1 VQLAKFKL
9 SASTHKSIQNRNQYH
24 TLTNGG
30 SLNLFVISTL
40 LNHRFE
46 YSNDFLNSNKLFKLV
61 NSKFQHFFYDAEK
74 EPCGIIESKA
84 ELRRRTTMQKRLV
97 IIDGNSLINRAFFA
111 IQQRLTNKDGVPTN
125 AVYGFLNMLFRVMED
140 YKPDFMS
147 VAFDM
152 KAPTFRHTAY
162 SDYKGTRK
170 GMPDELAVQ
179 LPILK
184 EILDAMGIHRT
195 ELSGFE
201 ADDLIGTISKRFG
214 ANGHE
219 VLSVTGD
226 KDALQLVDENITVLI
241 TKQGISQIDVMTPE
255 KVMADFEL
263 TPAQIIDL
271 KGLSGDTSDNIPGI
285 PSVGPK
291 TATKLLKTYE
301 TVERLI
307 EEYETIENKRI
318 RELVAEYAH
327 QAMMSKK
334 LATIEINVPLE
345 FDEDDFKCDKPD
357 TKELVNLLMLYELKS
372 FIPRISTAEIET
384 EKPELVLTFVE
395 QPLELP
401 LYVEKLSAWHAAGI
415 YMLVD
420 KANVVTDEPIGIA
433 VSSASGE
440 VFYFDFS
447 KYSFAD
453 FLAYYGDWLMGEK
466 VELSGYDLK
475 KEWLICFAHKQAFK
489 GKLFD
494 AFIAHYL
501 LAAGNSSYS
510 VDETAYEYLNL
521 TIDSDE
527 QVIGKGV
534 KTKKLSQLSLEEAS
548 IFAANRAYVCMRLN
562 EKMKENMVEEGL
574 LSLFETVEMPLVEVL
589 ASMEYEG
596 FNVDQEELASLNEAV
611 STKLIEIEKDIYA
624 FVDEPFNL
632 NSPKQLGEVL
642 FDKLGLP
649 HGKKTKTGY
658 STNVDVLDKLKDSH
672 PIVPLVLE
680 YRTYAKLK
688 STYLDGLKAV
698 INPTTQKIHS
708 SLKQTV
714 AVTGRLSSTEPNLQ
728 NIPVRIPLGRMIRK
742 VFVPS
747 KGNVLVD
754 ADYSQIELRILAH
767 YSEDPN
773 LVKAFRE
780 GLDIHTMTA
789 SQVFNIP
796 PERITSL
803 ERSRAKEVNFGIV
816 YGMSD
821 YGLAE
826 NLSIPRKTAK
836 LYIDSYFENYPN
848 VKAFMDGKIQEC
860 RDQGYVTTILGRKR
874 FIPDIQA
881 SNFNVRGFAERT
893 AMNTPIQGSA
903 ADLIK
908 LAMIMVYNEIKEKQL
923 KSRLILQVHD
933 ELIVDTTPDELEVVD
948 ALVKANMEGAM
959 SLLVPMLV
967 EIHSGPSWYE
977 TK

>member
-1 VQLAKFKL
+1 M
-9 SASTHKSIQNRNQYH
+9 
-24 TLTNGG
+24 
-30 SLNLFVISTL
+30 
-40 LNHRFE
+40 
-46 YSNDFLNSNKLFKLV
+46 LFK
-61 NSKFQHFFYDAEK
+61 
-74 EPCGIIESKA
+74 
-84 ELRRRTTMQKRLV
+84 
-97 IIDGNSLINRAFFA
+97 
-111 IQQRLTNKDGVPTN
+111 
-125 AVYGFLNMLFRVMED
+125 VMED
-140 YKPDFMS
+140 YQPDWLS

-179 LPILK
+179 MPILK

-201 ADDLIGTISKRFG
+201 ADDLIGTIAKRFG

-219 VLSVTGD
+219 VLVLTGD

-241 TKQGISQIDVMTPE
+241 TKQGISSIDVMTPE
-255 KVMADFEL
+255 KVLADFEL

-307 EEYETIENKRI
+307 DEYETIENKRI

-334 LATIEINVPLE
+334 LATIEVNVPLE
-345 FDEDDFKCDKPD
+345 FEEDDFKFDQPN

-372 FIPRISTAEIET
+372 FIPRISTET
-384 EKPELVLTFVE
+384 IQVERPVLNMTVVD
-395 QPLELP
+395 QPLTL
-401 LYVEKLSAWHAAGI
+401 AMHADTLEQWQKVGL
-415 YMLVD
+415 YMLCD
-420 KANVVTDEPIGIA
+420 KQNVVTDEPVGLAIA
-433 VSSASGE
+433 SLSGD

-447 KYSFAD
+447 MFSFKD
-453 FLAYYGDWLMGEK
+453 FLSLYGDWLMGESI
-466 VELSGYDLK
+466 EISGYDLK
-475 KEWLICFAHKQAFK
+475 NEWLACFAQQTEFS

-494 AFIAHYL
+494 GLIAHYL
-501 LAAGNSSYS
+501 LAAGKSSYS
-510 VDETAYEYLNL
+510 IDDTTYEYLNL

-534 KTKKLSQLSLEEAS
+534 KTKQFKQLTIEEAS
-548 IFAANRAYVCMRLN
+548 KLAGERAFASLRLN
-562 EKMKENMVEEGL
+562 QVLTNQLEEEGL
-574 LSLFETVEMPLVEVL
+574 TALFENVEMPLVEVL

-596 FNVDQEELASLNEAV
+596 FNVDQTELDNLNEAV
-611 STKLIEIEKDIYA
+611 TGKLIEIEAEINH
-624 FVDEPFNL
+624 FVDTPFNL

-642 FDKLGLP
+642 FEKLGLP

-658 STNVDVLDKLKDSH
+658 STNVDVLDKLKDAH
-672 PIVPLVLE
+672 PIVPLILE
-680 YRTYAKLK
+680 YRTYSKLK

-698 INPTTQKIHS
+698 INPVTQKIHS

-728 NIPVRIPLGRMIRK
+728 NIPVRIPLGRRIRK

-747 KGNVLVD
+747 QGNTLVD

-780 GLDIHTMTA
+780 GIDIHTMTA
-789 SQVFNIP
+789 SQVFNMA
-796 PERITSL
+796 PEKITSL

-826 NLSIPRKTAK
+826 NLGIPRKTAK

-848 VKAFMDGKIQEC
+848 VKSFMDGKIQEC

-903 ADLIK
+903 ADMIK
-908 LAMIMVYNEIKEKQL
+908 LAMILVYREIKAKGL
-923 KSRLILQVHD
+923 KSKLILQVHD
-933 ELIVDTTPDELEVVD
+933 ELLVDTVPEELEVVD
-948 ALVKANMEGAM
+948 KLVKENMEAAM
-959 SLLVPMLV
+959 TLLVPLLV
-967 EIHSGPSWYE
+967 EIHSGPNWYE

>member
-1 VQLAKFKL
+1 
-9 SASTHKSIQNRNQYH
+9 
-24 TLTNGG
+24 
-30 SLNLFVISTL
+30 
-40 LNHRFE
+40 
-46 YSNDFLNSNKLFKLV
+46 
-61 NSKFQHFFYDAEK
+61 
-74 EPCGIIESKA
+74 
-84 ELRRRTTMQKRLV
+84 MQKRLI

-125 AVYGFLNMLFRVMED
+125 AVYGFLNMLLKVMED
-140 YKPDFMS
+140 YKPDWLS

-152 KAPTFRHTAY
+152 KGPTFRHHAY
-162 SDYKGTRK
+162 TDYKGTRK

-219 VLSVTGD
+219 VLILTGD

-307 EEYETIENKRI
+307 DEYETIENKRI

-345 FDEDDFKCDKPD
+345 FEEDDFKCDQPD
-357 TKELVNLLMLYELKS
+357 TKTLINLLMLYELKS
-372 FIPRISTAEIET
+372 FIPRISTQPLET
-384 EKPELVLTFVE
+384 ETPELHITCVE
-395 QPLELP
+395 QPLELA
-401 LYVEKLSAWHAAGI
+401 LHVDKLSQWQSVGI
-415 YMLVD
+415 YMLID
-420 KANVVTDEPIGIA
+420 KTNVITDEPVGLAIA
-433 VSSASGE
+433 SPSGE
-440 VFYFDFS
+440 VYYFAFGMFTLNDF
-447 KYSFAD
+447 FAH
-453 FLAYYGDWLMGEK
+453 YGAWLLSDETAI
-466 VELSGYDLK
+466 SGYDLK
-475 KEWLICFAHKQAFK
+475 KELLMCLAHGKDLK
-489 GKLFD
+489 GKTFD
-494 AFIAHYL
+494 GLIAHYL
-501 LAAGNSSYS
+501 LAANKSHYS
-510 VDETAYEYLNL
+510 IDDTAYEYLNL

-527 QVIGKGV
+527 QLLGKGV
-534 KTKKLSQLSLEEAS
+534 KIKKFAQLTLEEAMN
-548 IFAANRAYVCMRLN
+548 AASNRAFVSLKLS
-562 EKMKENMVEEGL
+562 EKLREAMVEEEL
-574 LSLFETVEMPLVEVL
+574 LKLFEEVEMPLVEVL
-589 ASMEYEG
+589 ASMEFEG
-596 FNVDQEELASLNEAV
+596 FNVDQAELAQLGEAV
-611 STKLIEIEKDIYA
+611 GTKLIEIEKDIYSY
-624 FVDEPFNL
+624 VEEPFNL

-658 STNVDVLDKLKDSH
+658 STNVDVLDKLKDAH
-672 PIVPLVLE
+672 PIVPLILE
-680 YRTYAKLK
+680 YRTYSKLK
-688 STYLDGLKAV
+688 STYLDGLKTV
-698 INPTTQKIHS
+698 VNPNTAKIHS
-708 SLKQTV
+708 SLNQTV

-728 NIPVRIPLGRMIRK
+728 NIPVRIPLGRRIRK

-767 YSEDPN
+767 YSNDPN
-773 LVKAFRE
+773 LIKAFRE

-789 SQVFNIP
+789 SQVFNMA
-796 PERITSL
+796 PEKVTSL

-821 YGLAE
+821 FGLSE
-826 NLSIPRKTAK
+826 NLGIPRKTAK

-848 VKAFMDGKIQEC
+848 VKAFMEGKIQEC
-860 RDQGYVTTILGRKR
+860 RDQGYVTTLLGRKR

-881 SNFNVRGFAERT
+881 SNFNVRSFAERT

-908 LAMIMVYNEIKEKQL
+908 LAMIKVYREIKERQL

-933 ELIVDTTPDELEVVD
+933 ELLVDTVPEELEAVE
-948 ALVKANMEGAM
+948 ALVKRNMEDAM
-959 SLLVPMLV
+959 ALAVPMLV
-967 EIHSGPSWYE
+967 EIHAGPSWYE

>member
-1 VQLAKFKL
+1 
-9 SASTHKSIQNRNQYH
+9 
-24 TLTNGG
+24 
-30 SLNLFVISTL
+30 
-40 LNHRFE
+40 
-46 YSNDFLNSNKLFKLV
+46 
-61 NSKFQHFFYDAEK
+61 
-74 EPCGIIESKA
+74 
-84 ELRRRTTMQKRLV
+84 MQKRLV

-140 YKPDFMS
+140 YKPDWLS

-162 SDYKGTRK
+162 ADYKGTRK

-179 LPILK
+179 MPILK

-201 ADDLIGTISKRFG
+201 ADDLIGTIAKRFG
-214 ANGHE
+214 NNGHE
-219 VLSVTGD
+219 VLILTGD
-226 KDALQLVDENITVLI
+226 KDALQLVDDNITVLI
-241 TKQGISQIDVMTPE
+241 TRQGISQIDMMTPE

-285 PSVGPK
+285 PSIGPK

-307 EEYETIENKRI
+307 DEYETIENKRI
-318 RELVAEYAH
+318 RGLVAEYAH

-345 FDEDDFKCDKPD
+345 FEEDDFKCDRPD
-357 TKELVNLLMLYELKS
+357 TKTLVNLLMLYELKS
-372 FIPRISTAEIET
+372 FIPKVSTEEIQVER
-384 EKPELVLTFVE
+384 PELQLTIVD
-395 QPLELP
+395 QPLELALP
-401 LYVEKLSAWHAAGI
+401 VAQISQWESAGL

-420 KANVVTDEPIGIA
+420 KVNVVSDQPVGLA
-433 VSSASGE
+433 LASAEGE

-447 KYSFAD
+447 KINFRD
-453 FLAYYGDWLMGEK
+453 FLEVYGEWLFSST
-466 VELSGYDLK
+466 VEFSGYDFK
-475 KEWLICFAHKQAFK
+475 KEWLVCFAHQVAFK

-494 AFIAHYL
+494 GLIAHYL
-501 LAAGNSSYS
+501 LAAAKSSYS
-510 VDETAYEYLNL
+510 IDDTAYEYLNM

-527 QVIGKGV
+527 QVLGKGV
-534 KTKKLSQLSLEEAS
+534 KTKLFKQLELQEAAS
-548 IFAANRAYVCMRLN
+548 FAANRAFASLKLKHVLT
-562 EKMKENMVEEGL
+562 EQLTEEGL
-574 LSLFETVEMPLVEVL
+574 LSLFEDVEMPLVEVL
-589 ASMEYEG
+589 SNMEYEG
-596 FNVDQEELASLNEAV
+596 FNVDQAELESLNEAV
-611 STKLIEIEKDIYA
+611 STKLIEIEKDIYH
-624 FVDEPFNL
+624 FVDTPFNL

-642 FDKLGLP
+642 FEKLGLP

-658 STNVDVLDKLKDSH
+658 STNVDVLDKLKDAH
-672 PIVPLVLE
+672 PIVPLILE
-680 YRTYAKLK
+680 YRTYSKLK

-698 INPTTQKIHS
+698 INPITQKIHS

-747 KGNVLVD
+747 AGNVLVD

-773 LVKAFRE
+773 LLKAFRE

-789 SQVFNIP
+789 SQVFNMA
-796 PERITSL
+796 PEKITSL

-826 NLSIPRKTAK
+826 NLNIPRKTAK
-836 LYIDSYFENYPN
+836 LYIDSYFDNYPN
-848 VKAFMDGKIQEC
+848 VKTFMDSKIQEC

-908 LAMIMVYNEIKEKQL
+908 LAMILVYREIKAKGL
-923 KSRLILQVHD
+923 RSKLILQVHD
-933 ELIVDTTPDELEVVD
+933 ELLVDTVPEELEIVEK
-948 ALVKANMEGAM
+948 LVKDNMEAAM
-959 SLLVPMLV
+959 DLLVPMLV
-967 EIHSGPSWYE
+967 EIHAGPSWYE

>member
-1 VQLAKFKL
+1 
-9 SASTHKSIQNRNQYH
+9 
-24 TLTNGG
+24 
-30 SLNLFVISTL
+30 
-40 LNHRFE
+40 
-46 YSNDFLNSNKLFKLV
+46 
-61 NSKFQHFFYDAEK
+61 
-74 EPCGIIESKA
+74 
-84 ELRRRTTMQKRLV
+84 MQKRLV

-140 YKPDFMS
+140 YKPDWLS

-162 SDYKGTRK
+162 ADYKGTRK

-179 LPILK
+179 MPILK

-201 ADDLIGTISKRFG
+201 ADDLIGTIAKRFG
-214 ANGHE
+214 NNGHE
-219 VLSVTGD
+219 VLILTGD
-226 KDALQLVDENITVLI
+226 KDALQLVDDNITVLI
-241 TKQGISQIDVMTPE
+241 TRQGISQIDMMTPE

-285 PSVGPK
+285 PSIGPK

-307 EEYETIENKRI
+307 DEYETIENKRI
-318 RELVAEYAH
+318 RGLVAEYAH

-345 FDEDDFKCDKPD
+345 FEEDDFKCDRPD
-357 TKELVNLLMLYELKS
+357 TKTLVNLLMLYELKS
-372 FIPRISTAEIET
+372 FIPKVSTEEIQVER
-384 EKPELVLTFVE
+384 PELQLTIVD
-395 QPLELP
+395 QPLELALP
-401 LYVEKLSAWHAAGI
+401 VAQISQWESAGL

-420 KANVVTDEPIGIA
+420 KVNVVSDQPVGVA
-433 VSSASGE
+433 LASAEGE

-447 KYSFAD
+447 KINFRD
-453 FLAYYGDWLMGEK
+453 FLEVYGEWLFSST
-466 VELSGYDLK
+466 VEFSGYDFK
-475 KEWLICFAHKQAFK
+475 KEWLVCFAHQVAFK

-494 AFIAHYL
+494 GLIAHYL
-501 LAAGNSSYS
+501 LAAAKSSYS
-510 VDETAYEYLNL
+510 IDDTAYEYLNM

-527 QVIGKGV
+527 QVLGKGV
-534 KTKKLSQLSLEEAS
+534 KTKLFKQLELQEAAS
-548 IFAANRAYVCMRLN
+548 FAANRAFASLKLKHVLT
-562 EKMKENMVEEGL
+562 EQLTEEGL
-574 LSLFETVEMPLVEVL
+574 LSLFEDVEMPLVEVL
-589 ASMEYEG
+589 SNMEYEG
-596 FNVDQEELASLNEAV
+596 FNVDQAELESLNEAV
-611 STKLIEIEKDIYA
+611 STKLIEIEKDIYH
-624 FVDEPFNL
+624 FVDTPFNL

-642 FDKLGLP
+642 FEKLGLP

-658 STNVDVLDKLKDSH
+658 STNVDVLDKLKDAH
-672 PIVPLVLE
+672 PIVPLILE
-680 YRTYAKLK
+680 YRTYSKLK

-747 KGNVLVD
+747 AGNVLVD

-773 LVKAFRE
+773 LLKAFRE

-789 SQVFNIP
+789 SQVFNMA
-796 PERITSL
+796 PEKITSL

-826 NLSIPRKTAK
+826 NLNIPRKTAK
-836 LYIDSYFENYPN
+836 LYIDSYFDNYPN
-848 VKAFMDGKIQEC
+848 VKTFMDSKIQEC

-908 LAMIMVYNEIKEKQL
+908 LAMILVYREIKAKGL
-923 KSRLILQVHD
+923 RSKLILQVHD
-933 ELIVDTTPDELEVVD
+933 ELLVDTVPEELEIVEK
-948 ALVKANMEGAM
+948 LVKDNMEAAM
-959 SLLVPMLV
+959 DLLVPMLV
-967 EIHSGPSWYE
+967 EIHAGPSWYE